1 MLRPRDARHSVL
13 IRGRMRADG
22 PFVDVC
28 IRNVSKNGMMLQAPQ
43 APQRGTYVEIRLPED
58 TVIGQVIWSSDRR
71 FGIKTR
77 DRVPVWKILGKPS
90 PIERRSGGAAPR
102 MAMAGGGA
110 ALRSSSSARAT
121 GRSVEFLFLALAITA
136 AAGFMALAGYQALA
150 SLTAQVTTHL

>member
-1 MLRPRDARHSVL
+1 MLRPRDARHAVL

-43 APQRGTYVEIRLPED
+43 APQRGTFVEVRLPED
-58 TVIGQVIWSSDRR
+58 TVIGQVVWSSDRR

-90 PIERRSGGAAPR
+90 PIERGSGGAPR
-102 MAMAGGGA
+102 MATAGA
-110 ALRSSSSARAT
+110 TLSMRARSDARAT
-121 GRSVEFLFLALAITA
+121 SRTMEFLFLALGVA
-136 AAGFMALAGYQALA
+136 AFAGFLALAGYEALA
-150 SLTAQVTTHL
+150 HLTAQITTHL